1 MLTNLSIL
9 QRLSSYLRSW
19 KIFQLISSRTIYF
32 LPLQF
37 RNVRLKRHPDG
48 GLGFSVKGGIEHN
61 LPILVSK
68 VCRNEDDDHLYI
80 GDAILKVNHRSL
92 GAVTHDEAVDLLRG
106 AGDEVSL
113 TVKHYK
119 SAAPFLLKQLRQ
131 MIPEMDD
138 AAAKGTCWL
147 GGTSGCVTGNRNI
160 FVDVWHSAW
169 RK

>member
-1 MLTNLSIL
+1 M
-9 QRLSSYLRSW
+9 
-19 KIFQLISSRTIYF
+19 
-32 LPLQF
+32 QF

-48 GLGFSVKGGIEHN
+48 GLGFSVKGGVEHN

-92 GAVTHDEAVDLLRG
+92 GAVTHDEALDLLRG
-106 AGDEVSL
+106 AGDQVSL

-138 AAAKGTCWL
+138 AAKGTASPYTTVFSSLRCPSK
-147 GGTSGCVTGNRNI
+147 TCRKVTFPVSNPVLPHCTYTNLY
-160 FVDVWHSAW
+160 SAENKKKTW
-169 RK
+169 YHFFLM

>member
-19 KIFQLISSRTIYF
+19 KIVQLISSRTIYF

-138 AAAKGTCWL
+138 AAAKGTC
-147 GGTSGCVTGNRNI
+147 
-160 FVDVWHSAW
+160 
-169 RK
+169 

>member
-1 MLTNLSIL
+1 MKHT
-9 QRLSSYLRSW
+9 YM
-19 KIFQLISSRTIYF
+19 Y
-32 LPLQF
+32 LQF

-48 GLGFSVKGGIEHN
+48 GLGFSVKGGVEHN

-92 GAVTHDEAVDLLRG
+92 GAVTHDEALHLLRG
-106 AGDEVSL
+106 AGDQVSL

-138 AAAKGTCWL
+138 AAKGT
-147 GGTSGCVTGNRNI
+147 
-160 FVDVWHSAW
+160 
-169 RK
+169 

>member
-1 MLTNLSIL
+1 M
-9 QRLSSYLRSW
+9 
-19 KIFQLISSRTIYF
+19 
-32 LPLQF
+32 
-37 RNVRLKRHPDG
+37 
-48 GLGFSVKGGIEHN
+48 KGGVEHN

-92 GAVTHDEAVDLLRG
+92 GAVTHDEAVDLLRR
-106 AGDEVSL
+106 AGDDVSL

-138 AAAKGTCWL
+138 AAKGTYRVAGQNASL
-147 GGTSGCVTGNRNI
+147 EIVPALCVRFKSSFPVYNPFQPRHRRCFPMLIYSLTQYSIVLKKRN
-160 FVDVWHSAW
+160 D
-169 RK
+169 

>member
-1 MLTNLSIL
+1 MC
-9 QRLSSYLRSW
+9 
-19 KIFQLISSRTIYF
+19 F
-32 LPLQF
+32 QF

-48 GLGFSVKGGIEHN
+48 GLGFSVKGGVEHN

-92 GAVTHDEAVDLLRG
+92 GAVTHDEALDLLRG
-106 AGDEVSL
+106 AGDQVSL

-138 AAAKGTCWL
+138 TAKGTASPYVHYCFQFTKMSL
-147 GGTSGCVTGNRNI
+147 KNMQKSYISCFKSCFATLYLHKLILCRN
-160 FVDVWHSAW
+160 
-169 RK
+169 

>member
-1 MLTNLSIL
+1 MDTHL
-9 QRLSSYLRSW
+9 QDFFAQPCTYMC
-19 KIFQLISSRTIYF
+19 F
-32 LPLQF
+32 QF

-48 GLGFSVKGGIEHN
+48 GLGFSVKGGVEHN

-92 GAVTHDEAVDLLRG
+92 GAVTHDEALHLLRG
-106 AGDEVSL
+106 AGDQVSL

-138 AAAKGTCWL
+138 AAKGTSYIGTL
-147 GGTSGCVTGNRNI
+147 GG
-160 FVDVWHSAW
+160 WHEW
-169 RK
+169 MYHREKPHL